1 MAGIGVIT
9 ICVGN
14 TAHAFRSV
22 GTIGTEGG
30 VLTTAGVIG
39 RVAGRAGCVDTL
51 LAIAIAVGAT
61 AKAGTAIGRA
71 EGRIARAARVVRR
84 ITGRADLVNTLVAIT
99 IGVAA
104 TTDTA
109 AAVRQADRGITT
121 AARVICRVAGLTGVG
136 HALTTVAVAIGATS
150 NAIPGTVILDTEGS
164 LLIAARVI
172 VAGIAGPAITGHTL
186 ARIGV
191 VTVIID
197 LAADALIA
205 VLAHYTIRCP
215 YIAAII
221 SG

>member
-1 MAGIGVIT
+1 MV
-9 ICVGN
+9 
-14 TAHAFRSV
+14 
-22 GTIGTEGG
+22 
-30 VLTTAGVIG
+30 
-39 RVAGRAGCVDTL
+39 
-51 LAIAIAVGAT
+51 AIA
-61 AKAGTAIGRA
+61 
-71 EGRIARAARVVRR
+71 
-84 ITGRADLVNTLVAIT
+84 

-104 TTDTA
+104 TADTA
-109 AAVRQADRGITT
+109 AAVGQADRGITT
-121 AARVICRVAGLTGVG
+121 AARVICRIAGLTGVG
-136 HALTTVAVAIGATS
+136 HTLSTVTVAIGTAR
-150 NAIPGTVILDTEGS
+150 NAIPGTVILDTEGC

-186 ARIGV
+186 TGIGV

>member
-1 MAGIGVIT
+1 
-9 ICVGN
+9 
-14 TAHAFRSV
+14 
-22 GTIGTEGG
+22 
-30 VLTTAGVIG
+30 
-39 RVAGRAGCVDTL
+39 
-51 LAIAIAVGAT
+51 
-61 AKAGTAIGRA
+61 
-71 EGRIARAARVVRR
+71 
-84 ITGRADLVNTLVAIT
+84 LVAIT
-99 IGVAA
+99 ICIAA
-104 TTDTA
+104 TADTA
-109 AAVRQADRGITT
+109 AAIGQADRCRTIT
-121 AARVICRVAGLTGVG
+121 ARIVSRVAGLTIIG
-136 HALTTVAVAIGATS
+136 HTLAAVAVAIGATS
-150 NAIPGTVILDTEGS
+150 NAIPGTVILDTEGC